1 MPQHPQVRG
10 FLLHILLHMIAL
22 LMTIENFLPLTTNVE
37 SRSYKEAVV
46 HERWR
51 NAMQKEMQALE
62 RNHTWD
68 IVD

>member
-1 MPQHPQVRG
+1 
-10 FLLHILLHMIAL
+10 MIAL